1 MAMVRQAGFFDVE
14 ERLRELSAKGDDLE
28 RIAALVD
35 FAMFRAELEHA
46 VSRADGAKGG
56 RPAFD
61 HVLMFKILLL
71 QAMHGLSDERCEYL
85 IKDRMV
91 DPLCGSTRRFLGL
104 GLADP
109 VPDANT
115 IWAFR
120 EALKRAGAVERLF
133 AQFDATLR
141 AAGYL
146 AMGGQIVDATIVAAP
161 KQRNTEAER
170 TAIKAGQIPEGW
182 AEKPA
187 KLRQKDRDARWTVK
201 FSKARPREDGAPQVD
216 LAVPAFGYKNHVA
229 IDRRHGLLR
238 GWTASHAAAHDGAR
252 LAEVIDADNTAAE
265 VWADTLAFCWS
276 RARREFIELA
286 KGKTAPIAAEV
297 LQRIAALYGIEAE
310 VRGKPPD
317 IRRAVRLAKSRPLVE
332 DLFTWLEAQLARL
345 PGGSPTA
352 KAIRYALITAT
363 AWSGSLTM
371 GGSSST
377 RTPSSVPS
385 VPPASAERTHSLP
398 PAMMG
403 RALGRCRRAGRDAQT
418 ERRQSAAL
426 LHRLAGPPRQRLAQ
440 QPHRRAHAV
449 VLGRRRKRL
458 TVKRRRDGSRGCA
471 YTFRSC
477 HCT

>member
-1 MAMVRQAGFFDVE
+1 
-14 ERLRELSAKGDDLE
+14 
-28 RIAALVD
+28 
-35 FAMFRAELEHA
+35 
-46 VSRADGAKGG
+46 
-56 RPAFD
+56 
-61 HVLMFKILLL
+61 MFKILLL

-85 IKDRMV
+85 IKDRLV
-91 DPLCGSTRRFLGL
+91 DPLCGSTMRFLGL

-133 AQFDATLR
+133 ARFDATLR

-265 VWADTLAFCWS
+265 VWADTAYRSAKNEAWLAARGLVS
-276 RARREFIELA
+276 RIHR
-286 KGKTAPIAAEV
+286 K
-297 LQRIAALYGIEAE
+297 
-310 VRGKPPD
+310 KPP
-317 IRRAVRLAKSRPLVE
+317 
-332 DLFTWLEAQLARL
+332 
-345 PGGSPTA
+345 
-352 KAIRYALITAT
+352 
-363 AWSGSLTM
+363 
-371 GGSSST
+371 
-377 RTPSSVPS
+377 
-385 VPPASAERTHSLP
+385 
-398 PAMMG
+398 G
-403 RALGRCRRAGRDAQT
+403 RHGRDGPTPAN
-418 ERRQSAAL
+418 RRCARPSNTSL
-426 LHRLAGPPRQRLAQ
+426 R
-440 QPHRRAHAV
+440 
-449 VLGRRRKRL
+449 GRRGRWRWWCAPSASP
-458 TVKRRRDGSRGCA
+458 GRG
-471 YTFRSC
+471 
-477 HCT
+477 